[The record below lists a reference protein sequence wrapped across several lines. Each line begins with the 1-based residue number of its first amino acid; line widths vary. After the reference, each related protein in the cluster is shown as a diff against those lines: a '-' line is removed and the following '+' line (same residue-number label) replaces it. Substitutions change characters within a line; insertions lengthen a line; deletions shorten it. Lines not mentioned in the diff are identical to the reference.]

1 MKTST
6 KKTSPKVTVSKSNDK
21 EAPKKFSRTWLA
33 VLSLQDSGEILDM
46 RAVLK

>member
-1 MKTST
+1 MKANT

-21 EAPKKFSRTWLA
+21 EAPIKVSKTWQA
-33 VLSLQDSGEILDM
+33 FEKIIGSGKIVDM